1 MSIIHKALKKAE
13 QDTHQPDTT
22 GVIVDVQD
30 EDAEGNMRKYI
41 LMGMVI
47 LSLAV
52 VGYFRFYKGKEAP
65 LAPLSPQITSSP
77 ASNSAAMLPTPPP
90 AMSQSDVAKEL
101 DNSLDPSVSTAGLT
115 EIGIKKMESGDYE
128 GAKKMFESVVFR
140 EPRNAEAYNNY
151 GLALKKLGK
160 SEEAFE
166 QYRKALS
173 IDPDFAE
180 CTNNL
185 GVLYMV
191 SRNLPEAENQFQKA
205 IQLKPD
211 YSDPYLHL
219 GMVLE
224 ARGDLTGAKKNY
236 QAFID
241 KSKGIGAD
249 VLVKVQNRM
258 AALKV
263 P

>member
-30 EDAEGNMRKYI
+30 EDSEGSMRKYI
-41 LMGMVI
+41 LMAMVVA
-47 LSLAV
+47 SLLV
-52 VGYFRFYKGKEAP
+52 VGYFRFYKNKEVPVASLPPVTNQASMIPTTHAP
-65 LAPLSPQITSSP
+65 AP
-77 ASNSAAMLPTPPP
+77 
-90 AMSQSDVAKEL
+90 QSDVAKEL
-101 DNSLDPSVSTAGLT
+101 DNSMDPAVSTAGLT

-128 GAKKMFESVVFR
+128 SAKKMFESVVFR

-173 IDPDFAE
+173 IDPNFAE
-180 CTNNL
+180 CSNNL

-191 SRNLPEAENQFQKA
+191 NRNLAEAENQFQKA
-205 IQLKPD
+205 IQMKPD

-224 ARGDLTGAKKNY
+224 ARGDLNGAKKSY
-236 QAFID
+236 QTFID

-263 P
+263 Q

>member
-13 QDTHQPDTT
+13 QGNEHIDTT

-30 EDAEGNMRKYI
+30 EEGEGAMRKYI
-41 LMGMVI
+41 LMAMVV
-47 LSLAV
+47 LSLLV
-52 VGYFRFYKGKEAP
+52 VGYFRFYNNKSAP
-65 LAPLSPQITSSP
+65 VTLPS
-77 ASNSAAMLPTPPP
+77 LPTPSSPP
-90 AMSQSDVAKEL
+90 VQSAMIPAVDTPVSVAKEL
-101 DNSLDPSVSTAGLT
+101 GNAMDPSVSTAGLT

-128 GAKKMFESVVFR
+128 EARKMFESVVVR

-166 QYRKALS
+166 QYRKALA
-173 IDPDFAE
+173 INPDFSE
-180 CTNNL
+180 CINNL

-191 SRNLPEAENQFQKA
+191 SRNFVEAENQFQKA
-205 IQLKPD
+205 ISLKPD
-211 YSDPYLHL
+211 YADPYLHL

-224 ARGDLTGAKKNY
+224 SRGDAAAAKKSY
-236 QAFID
+236 QSFID
-241 KSKGIGAD
+241 KSKGVNAD
-249 VLVKVQNRM
+249 VLVKVQNRI

-263 P
+263 Q